1 MVTVL
6 GKGTVLLIDGS
17 QKRSADLRSR
27 LREAGYNVLTESSA
41 RSALRLI
48 HSRCVNAIALSSQI
62 DDMHFRTF
70 LQSVRKAN
78 VAAGVVVYGPDVPT
92 ERAVE
97 WMKSGAVDVLAEPIQ
112 DQRLREAIQLA
123 FRHSSLYM
131 EDHGGKTRE
140 GREDAFLYRTKAM
153 DQIMRKV
160 HRVAPLKTTVLITGE
175 SGTGKDL
182 LAKKIHELSGRGG
195 PYIPINCAA
204 IPETLLEGE
213 LFGHEK
219 GAFTGADRTRQGKF
233 EAADGGT
240 LLLDEIGEIPKGTQ
254 VKLLRVLEEEQV
266 TRLGGNV
273 PVPVDVRLLAATNRD
288 LEELVADGSFREDL
302 YYRIKVVEI
311 DLPPLR
317 SRKADVPLLTMSFL
331 RQLAE
336 KHDIPIP
343 ELSPEARQML
353 ADYDWPGNVRQLR
366 NVVES
371 LLITAGDRISV
382 PDLPPEISGESAP
395 EDRRLVL
402 ELPST
407 VSEAEE
413 KLIEKTLDLVDG
425 NRTKAAKLL
434 GIGRRTLQRK
444 IGRN

>member
-6 GKGTVLLIDGS
+6 GKGTVLLVDGN
-17 QKRSADLRSR
+17 QKRRDELRSR
-27 LREAGYNVLTESSA
+27 LREAGYNVLVESSA

-48 HSRCVNAIALSSQI
+48 HSRCVNSIVLSSEI
-62 DDMHFRTF
+62 EDMHFRTF

-78 VAAGVVVYGPDVPT
+78 VAAGLVVYGSDIPT
-92 ERAVE
+92 EKAVE
-97 WMKSGAVDVLAEPIQ
+97 WMKGGAVDVLQEPIR
-112 DQRLREAIQLA
+112 DQRLREAVQLA
-123 FRHSSLYM
+123 FRHSSVYL
-131 EDHGGKTRE
+131 EGHGEERRE
-140 GREDAFLYRTKAM
+140 EGDSFLYRTRAM
-153 DQIMRKV
+153 DRIMRKV

-182 LAKKIHELSGRGG
+182 LAKKIHELSGRPG

-233 EAADGGT
+233 EAAGSGT
-240 LLLDEIGEIPKGTQ
+240 LLLDEIGEIPRGTQ

-273 PVPVDVRLLAATNRD
+273 PIPVDVRLLAATNQN
-288 LEELVADGSFREDL
+288 LEELVRDGSFREDL

-311 DLPPLR
+311 NLPPLR
-317 SRKADVPLLTMSFL
+317 SRKADVPLLAMSFL

-336 KHDIPIP
+336 KHDMPIP
-343 ELSPEARQML
+343 ELTPEAREIL
-353 ADYDWPGNVRQLR
+353 TDYEWPGNVRQLR
-366 NVVES
+366 NMMES
-371 LLITAGDRISV
+371 LLITSGDRITPS
-382 PDLPPEISGESAP
+382 DLPPEIRREATR
-395 EDRRLVL
+395 DDKRLVL
-402 ELPST
+402 DLPST

-413 KLIEKTLDLVDG
+413 RLIEKTLDLVDG
-425 NRTKAAKLL
+425 NRTQAAKLL